1 MNDKILEISDNI
13 NEDHYNQIVEYIV
26 AFNNEKIKHLNP
38 NQFINKPLEIIV
50 KNDVNEIIG
59 GVYGRSIWGT
69 IEVKTFVVKEEYRN
83 QGIGKQ
89 LIQTLENEA
98 KIRNCNYIILAT
110 FSFQAPDFYLKM
122 GFVQTGI
129 EKDFLY
135 RVDKI
140 YYRKTIKFI

>member
-1 MNDKILEISDNI
+1 MNIKIADNI
-13 NEDHYNQIVEYIV
+13 NEEHYNQIVEYIV
-26 AFNNEKIKHLNP
+26 GFNNEKIKHLNP
-38 NQFINKPLEIIV
+38 DKFINKPLEIIV

-59 GVYGRSIWGT
+59 GIYGRSIWGT

-98 KIRNCNYIILAT
+98 KIRNCKYIILDT

-122 GFVQTGI
+122 GFHKQGLKRI
-129 EKDFLY
+129 FLKDL
-135 RVDKI
+135 
-140 YYRKTIKFI
+140 TKFISEKH